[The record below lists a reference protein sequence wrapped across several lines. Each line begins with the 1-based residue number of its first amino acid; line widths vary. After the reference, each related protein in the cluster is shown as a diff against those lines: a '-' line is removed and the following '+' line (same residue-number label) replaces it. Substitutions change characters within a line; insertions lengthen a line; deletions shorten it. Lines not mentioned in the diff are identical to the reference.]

1 MFFITNAL
9 IIFLITQQNTTI
21 VVYAYW
27 HRTHKN
33 IRRNAMINC
42 VDYQVVESQL
52 LSFQSFRDLS
62 AYTERQTDGHGW
74 NNSAIDADEAYTV
87 YFIGSETLASTCY
100 IHPEE
105 YNVFF
110 NSTSNGYKYVNML

>member
-52 LSFQSFRDLS
+52 LSF
-62 AYTERQTDGHGW
+62 
-74 NNSAIDADEAYTV
+74 
-87 YFIGSETLASTCY
+87 
-100 IHPEE
+100 
-105 YNVFF
+105 
-110 NSTSNGYKYVNML
+110 